1 MTAPDEKIAAVRRHA
16 LADLE
21 ASRPTPGPDDPKDAE
36 RLAEA
41 ARRGRNWLY
50 SVLEMIG
57 DSDRT
62 DHDLAKVIVENE
74 SDLTALLDYEHAAA
88 RRAEALEA
96 EVGRLEG
103 LLKRGKMAPEI
114 APRPAFLDA
123 PPADHTERAREIVMR
138 WYDGIYHREL
148 AIDVAAALAAAE
160 RAGAEKILR
169 AARACASFRC
179 TVDDG
184 YPPRCPDCGATVAGN
199 DPVRGRCQSDVIKN
213 IKADVIEAYLRRALP
228 LPGEE

>member
-1 MTAPDEKIAAVRRHA
+1 MPAE
-16 LADLE
+16 
-21 ASRPTPGPDDPKDAE
+21 PGPDDPKDAE

-123 PPADHTERAREIVMR
+123 PPADHTERARELLRGLKSSCDFGNSAVER
-138 WYDGIYHREL
+138 
-148 AIDVAAALAAAE
+148 VSAALAAAE
-160 RAGAEKILR
+160 RAGAEKILQ
-169 AARACASFRC
+169 AARACASYRC
-179 TVDDG
+179 PVDDG
-184 YPPRCPDCGATVAGN
+184 YPPRCPDCGATVTGN
-199 DPVRGRCQSDVIKN
+199 DPVRGRCQSDVIRG